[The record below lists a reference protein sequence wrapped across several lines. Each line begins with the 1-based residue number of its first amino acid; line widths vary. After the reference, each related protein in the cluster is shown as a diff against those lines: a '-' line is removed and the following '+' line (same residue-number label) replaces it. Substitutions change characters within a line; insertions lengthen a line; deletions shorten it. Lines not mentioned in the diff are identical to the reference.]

1 MADKKIFFSYSS
13 DDRVFADELR
23 EAMMSEVDVH
33 VWDSASAIRPGTKIE
48 EVINEELNASDIF
61 VYIIPEK
68 EGAGKWSL
76 LELGAAKALGKRIV
90 AILPD
95 STRVAN
101 SAVAA
106 SLADSLIVNQ
116 DRKSAKETARKILEK
131 AA

>member
-1 MADKKIFFSYSS
+1 MADKKVFLSYSS
-13 DDRVFADELR
+13 DDQVFVDELR
-23 EAMMSEVDVH
+23 KAMMSENDVQ
-33 VWDSASAIRPGTKIE
+33 VWDPAYAVEPGTKTE
-48 EVINEELNASDIF
+48 EVINAELNTSDIF

-90 AILPD
+90 AVLPD
-95 STRVAN
+95 STHVAN

-106 SLADSLIVNQ
+106 SLADSLIVNR